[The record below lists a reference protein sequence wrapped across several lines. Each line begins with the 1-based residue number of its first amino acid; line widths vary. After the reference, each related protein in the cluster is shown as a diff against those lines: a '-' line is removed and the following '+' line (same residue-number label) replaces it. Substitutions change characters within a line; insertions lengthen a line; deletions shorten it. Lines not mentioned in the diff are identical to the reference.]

1 MLWFYI
7 SSLAVLVGAELNG
20 VIEDAWRSAAT

>member
-7 SSLAVLVGAELNG
+7 SSLAVLVGAELNA
-20 VIEDAWRSAAT
+20 VIEDAWRAAA